1 MMSAKVRNSFFV
13 VMLAI
18 ICVLVFQLVAKAQA
32 TAPGAA
38 APSAAALKFTASEFK
53 YAPNSAKVQRGAP
66 VNVTLTNG
74 GTVDHTWVVLDKD
87 GKTTLFKLQ
96 AAAGQSASGAFTP
109 PSAGSYAFICDI
121 AGHREAGMTGTLSVQ

>member
-1 MMSAKVRNSFFV
+1 MSAPVRNSFLV

-53 YAPNSAKVQRGAP
+53 YAPNSAKVQSGAA

-74 GTVDHTWVVLDKD
+74 GTVDHTWVLLDKD

-96 AAAGQSASGAFTP
+96 ATAGQSVSGTFKP
-109 PSAGSYAFICDI
+109 PSAGSYSFICDVP
-121 AGHREAGMTGTLSVQ
+121 GHRESGMTGTLSVQ